1 LILPKA
7 LPSADVTPLH
17 RYYGLSD
24 FLRPVLAA
32 SLLHLFANTPVL
44 GECAG
49 PPTFTELLLRHAVL
63 SDPEKIVRLL
73 PDHVGGDMV
82 F

>member
-1 LILPKA
+1 
-7 LPSADVTPLH
+7 
-17 RYYGLSD
+17 
-24 FLRPVLAA
+24 
-32 SLLHLFANTPVL
+32 LFANTPVL